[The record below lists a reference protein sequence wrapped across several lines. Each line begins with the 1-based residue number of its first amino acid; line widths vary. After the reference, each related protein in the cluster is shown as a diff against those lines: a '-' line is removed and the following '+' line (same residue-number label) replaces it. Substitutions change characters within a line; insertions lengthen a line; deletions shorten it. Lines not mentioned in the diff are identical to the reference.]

1 MISGRHERI
10 PVPRGRRLLRRL
22 VCRPMKP
29 RLIPPN
35 PLRSEADAFGFLVW
49 FVCLVAVIAVVVLII
64 QAL

>member
-1 MISGRHERI
+1 MSAAAPRPAPGRSA
-10 PVPRGRRLLRRL
+10 P
-22 VCRPMKP
+22 PMKS

-49 FVCLVAVIAVVVLII
+49 FVCVVAAIAVVVLII